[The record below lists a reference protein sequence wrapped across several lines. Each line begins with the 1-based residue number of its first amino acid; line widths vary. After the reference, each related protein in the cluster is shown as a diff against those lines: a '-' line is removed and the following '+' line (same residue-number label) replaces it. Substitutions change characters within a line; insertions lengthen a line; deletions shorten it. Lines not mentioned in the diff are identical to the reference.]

1 MRDLCK
7 VQTMKETIY
16 TYRHI
21 ARIVIEAETPIAV
34 GSGKSD
40 ILTDSP
46 VVRDTNGLP
55 FIPGSSLAG
64 VLRHALGI
72 ADNEKNIFGHH
83 DDNGGEGSRLSVS
96 DAVMIGA
103 EGKAMDGLQ
112 PGIDWTGE
120 FYKHFEDLPIRQHV
134 KIGDKGTGVDGGKF
148 DNEVVLRGTRFVF
161 EMELVSDK
169 ADEPMFSNALRQL
182 QDTAFR
188 VGSGTRCGLGKVKVV
203 SLKRRVLNLSIRNDL
218 DAYLKK
224 SSCLADGFDGA
235 DEELSVVT
243 DSDWNKYVLKLK
255 PLDFF
260 SFGSGHGDDDVD
272 DVPVTESIVSWK
284 DGIPSVETGR
294 TLIPAT
300 SVKGALA
307 HRTAYHYNKLC
318 GLFAGNSE
326 AKSRDDNPAVAA
338 IFGKAGDG
346 ASADG
351 ITRGNI
357 LLSDVHA
364 PKVKDKVL
372 THVKSDRFTGGTM
385 RGALFNEK
393 VLYGRGQEYTLEI
406 LVAKDALSG
415 ENVREAF
422 EASLHDVCDGLLP
435 LGGGVNRGNGIFT
448 GELIIDDGKGK

>member
-1 MRDLCK
+1 M
-7 VQTMKETIY
+7 QAMKGTIY

-34 GSGKSD
+34 GSGRSD

-46 VVRDTNGLP
+46 VVRDINGLP

-72 ADNEKNIFGHH
+72 ADDEKNIFGHH

-112 PGIDWTGE
+112 PGIDRTGA
-120 FYKHFEDLPIRQHV
+120 FYKHFVDLPIRQHV
-134 KIGDKGTGVDGGKF
+134 RIGDKGSAEDGGKF

-161 EMELVSDK
+161 EMELVSDT
-169 ADEPMFSNALRQL
+169 ADEPTFSDALKQL
-182 QDTAFR
+182 QGSSFR
-188 VGSGTRCGLGKVKVV
+188 IGSGTRCGLGKVKVV
-203 SLKRRVLNLSIRNDL
+203 SMQRRVLNLSIRNDL
-218 DAYLKK
+218 DAYLRK
-224 SSCLADGFDGA
+224 SSCLADSFDGA
-235 DEELSVVT
+235 DEELSVAT
-243 DSDWNKYVLKLK
+243 DSAWNKYVLKLK

-272 DVPVTESIVSWK
+272 DVPVTESVVTWK

-307 HRTAYHYNKLC
+307 HRTAYHYNKIR

-326 AKSRDDNPAVAA
+326 AKKGDKNPAVAA

-364 PKVKDKVL
+364 SEVKDKVL
-372 THVKSDRFTGGTM
+372 THVKIDRFTGGTM

-406 LVAKDALSG
+406 LVAKDALNG

-448 GELIIDDGKGK
+448 GELIIDDGKDR

>member
-1 MRDLCK
+1 
-7 VQTMKETIY
+7 MKETRY

-34 GSGKSD
+34 GSGGSD

-46 VVRDTNGLP
+46 VVRDVNGLP

-72 ADNEKNIFGHH
+72 ADDEKGIFGHH
-83 DDNGGEGSRLSVS
+83 DEKGGEGSRLSVT

-112 PGIDWTGE
+112 PGIDRTDV
-120 FYKHFEDLPIRQHV
+120 FYKHFVDLPIRQHV
-134 KIGDKGTGVDGGKF
+134 KIGDKGTAKDGGKF

-161 EMELVSDK
+161 EMELVSDT

-203 SLKRRVLNLSIRNDL
+203 SLKRRVLNLSIRKDL
-218 DAYLKK
+218 DAYLRK
-224 SSCLADGFDGA
+224 SSCLADSFDGA
-235 DEELSVVT
+235 EEAVSCPVA
-243 DSDWNKYVLKLK
+243 DSAWEKYVLKLK

-272 DVPVTESIVSWK
+272 DVPATESVVAWND
-284 DGIPSVETGR
+284 DGKPMVETGK

-307 HRTAYHYNKLC
+307 HRTAYHYNKLR

-326 AKSRDDNPAVAA
+326 AKSGDKNPAVAA

-351 ITRGNI
+351 ISRGNI

-372 THVKSDRFTGGTM
+372 THVKIDRFTGGTM

-448 GELIIDDGKGK
+448 GELIIDDGNDR

>member
-1 MRDLCK
+1 M
-7 VQTMKETIY
+7 QTMKETRYI
-16 TYRHI
+16 YRHI
-21 ARIVIEAETPIAV
+21 ARIVIEAETAV
-34 GSGKSD
+34 AIGSGRSG

-46 VVRDTNGLP
+46 VVRDINGLP

-72 ADNEKNIFGHH
+72 ADDKRGIFGHH
-83 DDNGGEGSRLSVS
+83 DENGGEGSRLSVT

-112 PGIDWTGE
+112 PGIDWTE
-120 FYKHFEDLPIRQHV
+120 KFYKHFADLPVRQHV
-134 KIGDKGTGVDGGKF
+134 KIGDKGTGVDKGKF

-161 EMELVSDK
+161 EMELASDT
-169 ADEPMFSNALRQL
+169 ADEPTFSDALKQL
-182 QDTAFR
+182 QGSSFR
-188 VGSGTRCGLGKVKVV
+188 IGSGTRCGLGKVKVV
-203 SLKRRVLNLSIRNDL
+203 SMKRRVMDLTCRKDL
-218 DAYLKK
+218 DAYLRK
-224 SSCLADGFDGA
+224 SSSLADGFDGA
-235 DEELSVVT
+235 DEVLSAVA
-243 DSDWNKYVLKLK
+243 DSTWVKYVLKLG

-260 SFGSGHGDDDVD
+260 FFGSGLGDDDAD
-272 DVPVTESIVSWK
+272 DVPVTESVVAWND
-284 DGIPSVETGR
+284 DGKPKVETGW
-294 TLIPAT
+294 TLVPAT

-326 AKSRDDNPAVAA
+326 AKSGNDNPAVAA

-346 ASADG
+346 MSADG
-351 ITRGNI
+351 ISRGNI

-372 THVKSDRFTGGTM
+372 THVKIDRFTGGTI

-406 LVAKDALSG
+406 LVAKDALNG

-422 EASLHDVCDGLLP
+422 EASLHDICDGLLP

-448 GELIIDDGKGK
+448 GELTIV

>member
-1 MRDLCK
+1 M
-7 VQTMKETIY
+7 QAMKGTIY

-34 GSGKSD
+34 GSGRSD

-46 VVRDTNGLP
+46 VVRDLNGLP

-83 DDNGGEGSRLSVS
+83 DDKGGEGSRLSVT

-103 EGKAMDGLQ
+103 AGKAMDGLQ
-112 PGIDWTGE
+112 PGIDWKGE
-120 FYKHFEDLPIRQHV
+120 FYKHFVDLPIRQHV
-134 KIGDKGTGVDGGKF
+134 RIGDKGSAENGGKF

-161 EMELVSDK
+161 EMELVSDT
-169 ADEPMFSNALRQL
+169 AGEPMFSNALRQL
-182 QDTAFR
+182 QDSAFR

-203 SLKRRVLNLSIRNDL
+203 SLKRRALNLSIRNDL
-218 DAYLKK
+218 DAYLRK
-224 SSCLADGFDGA
+224 SSCLADSFDGA
-235 DEELSVVT
+235 DEELSVAT
-243 DSDWNKYVLKLK
+243 DSAWNKYVLKLK

-272 DVPVTESIVSWK
+272 DVPVTESVVTWK
-284 DGIPSVETGR
+284 NGIPSVETGR

-318 GLFAGNSE
+318 GLFAGDNSK
-326 AKSRDDNPAVAA
+326 AKTGDDNPAVAA

-351 ITRGNI
+351 ISRGNI

-372 THVKSDRFTGGTM
+372 THVKIDRFTGGTM
-385 RGALFNEK
+385 RGALFDEK

-406 LVAKDALSG
+406 LVAKDALRG

-448 GELIIDDGKGK
+448 GELIIADGKDR

>member
-1 MRDLCK
+1 
-7 VQTMKETIY
+7 MKGTIY

-34 GSGKSD
+34 GSGRSD

-46 VVRDTNGLP
+46 VVRDINGLP

-72 ADNEKNIFGHH
+72 ADDEKNIFGHH
-83 DDNGGEGSRLSVS
+83 DDNGGEGSRLSVT

-112 PGIDWTGE
+112 PGIDRTDD
-120 FYKHFEDLPIRQHV
+120 FYKHFVELPIRQHV
-134 KIGDKGTGVDGGKF
+134 KIDDKGTAENKGKF

-161 EMELVSDK
+161 EMELVSDT
-169 ADEPMFSNALRQL
+169 ADELMFSNALRQL

-203 SLKRRVLNLSIRNDL
+203 CLKRRVLNLSIRKDL

-224 SSCLADGFDGA
+224 SSCLADSFDGV
-235 DEELSVVT
+235 DEALSVVT
-243 DSDWNKYVLKLK
+243 DSAWNKYVLKLK

-260 SFGSGHGDDDVD
+260 SFGSGHGDNDVD
-272 DVPVTESIVSWK
+272 DVPVTESVVTWSD
-284 DGIPSVETGR
+284 DGKPRVETDK

-307 HRTAYHYNKLC
+307 HRTVYHYNKLR
-318 GLFAGNSE
+318 GLFVGNRE
-326 AKSRDDNPAVAA
+326 AKSGDKNSAVAA

-351 ITRGNI
+351 ISRGNL

-364 PKVKDKVL
+364 SEVKDKVL
-372 THVKSDRFTGGTM
+372 THVKIDRFTGGTM

-406 LVAKDALSG
+406 WVAKDALSG

-422 EASLHDVCDGLLP
+422 EASLHDICDGLLP

-448 GELIIDDGKGK
+448 GELIIADGKDR